1 MSAEN
6 VNSLLPPGLL
16 ICLSQDLDSLIFFLK
31 ASCLLLYSAES
42 SLLEAWLMDVW
53 LQDEGWPC
61 LFWMHDADQ

>member
-16 ICLSQDLDSLIFFLK
+16 ICLSQDLDFLVYFLK
-31 ASCLLLYSAES
+31 ASCLLLCNAES

-53 LQDEGWPC
+53 LQDEGGPC
-61 LFWMHDADQ
+61 SSWMHGADQ